1 MASQKGGGERYKR
14 HLHVSYVYVLERER
28 KRVVSQAAFAQAFCR
43 EEKKDL
49 GGELPT
55 PQSSIFLEINFPL
68 HSFIHFPGLSS
79 SFRYTHDT
87 DPTKKKVG
95 DSRYRRGKREG
106 GGKA

>member
-1 MASQKGGGERYKR
+1 M
-14 HLHVSYVYVLERER
+14 YVLERER

-87 DPTKKKVG
+87 DPAKKKVG

>member
-1 MASQKGGGERYKR
+1 M
-14 HLHVSYVYVLERER
+14 YVLER
-28 KRVVSQAAFAQAFCR
+28 KSQAAFAQAFCR

-79 SFRYTHDT
+79 SFRYAHDT
-87 DPTKKKVG
+87 DPAKKKVG